1 MSTAGPEGVIT
12 AASLLKF
19 ATEMGASDLHIS
31 AGEPP
36 MVRIHGDLARVDLP
50 ALLPDEAHRI
60 VFEVMS
66 DAQLHSI
73 DDYLSEDWL
82 AAWAAQVVQDVEAYL
97 RKHAAFSAFLDDE
110 TTLAD

>member
-1 MSTAGPEGVIT
+1 
-12 AASLLKF
+12 
-19 ATEMGASDLHIS
+19 
-31 AGEPP
+31 
-36 MVRIHGDLARVDLP
+36 
-50 ALLPDEAHRI
+50 
-60 VFEVMS
+60 MS
-66 DAQLHSI
+66 DGQLHSI